1 MRAVS
6 RGSVTTF
13 ETAWQVRVSHRKF
26 CPEVDWHGPAS
37 VKSMV
42 GQSLPNILKWLLL
55 LVLLHPALV
64 VPQQNRPVSVLIRG
78 VEGQLLRNVH
88 STVEIWQFNGKPA
101 PSDARLRYM
110 HQQAKSQ
117 IRDAL
122 TPYGYYRA
130 EVTSRLSDL
139 GQQWQAVYEISPGTQ
154 IPVGEVDIQAL
165 ADTTPD
171 NREALDQFEEAL
183 RKAQIVVDGP
193 LNQQAYDDLKQTW
206 QTLAA
211 RLGYFDAKFTR
222 SQIRVD
228 LRAYEARIFLH
239 YELGDRYRFGRVEFS
254 QMRDWIRPGLLDRY
268 NDISEGELYD
278 AATLQQLQ
286 SGLAASEF
294 YEDILIRAAPDTAID
309 KTIPVDVK
317 LTPNNPRRYVF
328 GLGFGTDTGV
338 RVKWG
343 LTGRRINDRGHRIVS
358 EAQIS
363 EIGSGIAGEYSVP
376 TGDPRSD
383 SYRLRASFE
392 REKSDARN
400 FQRVLLGGSYHYR
413 DGLWFKTYSLDYQF
427 EEFELEDATPTTRL
441 LIPGAEWTRTY
452 PVELDKRINVREGS
466 WISLR
471 LRGGSESLVS
481 DTSFVQGSLAGK
493 WIETVRED
501 HRLIVRG
508 ALGTTWAADFN
519 KVPSSLRF
527 YTGGDRSVRG
537 YNFEVIGPL
546 GEDNEV
552 AGGEHLVETSIEY
565 EVPFRDRWSLA
576 GFIDTGDAFNDSL
589 NLRTGVGVGFRWQS
603 PVGPVRFDIGR
614 SLDEPGRG
622 NVRLHLSVGPDL

>member
-1 MRAVS
+1 MSACHEPAPAT
-6 RGSVTTF
+6 GKF
-13 ETAWQVRVSHRKF
+13 AWVSHKT
-26 CPEVDWHGPAS
+26 
-37 VKSMV
+37 
-42 GQSLPNILKWLLL
+42 LILLL
-55 LVLLHPALV
+55 IVLHPALV
-64 VPQQNRPVSVLIRG
+64 APQQERPVSVLFRG
-78 VEGQLLRNVH
+78 IEGQLLRNVQ
-88 STVEIWQFNGKPA
+88 STVDIWQLNGNPV
-101 PSDARLRYM
+101 PSDARLRYL
-110 HQQAKSQ
+110 HQEADSQ

-122 TPYGYYRA
+122 APFGYYRA
-130 EVTSRLSDL
+130 KVESRLSDL
-139 GQQWQAVYEISPGTQ
+139 GQNWQAVYDIAPGVP
-154 IPVGEVDIQAL
+154 IPVGEVDIQTLVDNSA
-165 ADTTPD
+165 D
-171 NREALDQFEEAL
+171 NREALDQFAAAQREANL
-183 RKAQIVVDGP
+183 TVGRP
-193 LNQQAYDDLKQTW
+193 LNQQAYDRLKQKW

-228 LRAYEARIFLH
+228 LRSYEARILLH
-239 YELGDRYRFGRVEFS
+239 YELGDRYRFGRVKFS
-254 QMRDWIRPGLLDRY
+254 QQQDWIRPGLLDRY
-268 NDISEGELYD
+268 NDIGVGEPYD
-278 AATLQQLQ
+278 ATVLQQLQ

-294 YEDILIRAAPDTAID
+294 YEDILIRAAPDSAVD
-309 KTIPVDVK
+309 KTIPIDVT

-358 EAQIS
+358 EAQVS

-383 SYRLRASFE
+383 SYRLRTTFE

-400 FQRVLLGGSYHYR
+400 FQRVLLGGSYRYR
-413 DGLWFKTYSLDYQF
+413 DDLWFKTYSLDFQF
-427 EEFELEDATPTTRL
+427 EEFELEEATPTTRL

-452 PVELDKRINVREGS
+452 PAELDKRINVRDGS

-471 LRGGSESLVS
+471 LRGGSESLLS
-481 DTSFVQGSLAGK
+481 DTTFVQGSVAGK
-493 WIETVRED
+493 WIETVRD
-501 HRLIVRG
+501 KHRLILRG
-508 ALGTTWAADFN
+508 GLGTTWADNFD

-552 AGGEHLVETSIEY
+552 AGGEHLLEASIEY
-565 EVPFRDRWSLA
+565 EVPFRDRWSVA

-614 SLDEPGRG
+614 SLDAPGRG